1 MPKAVG
7 GQRIGNN
14 MSTKAERTAAIDSLE
29 QEFKDA
35 QGIYVA
41 DNNKINVAKVTKLRA
56 DIRKKGMRL
65 LVVKNSLAKAAVKR
79 CGKEALDPFFK
90 GPTVVLISKTDPA
103 APAKAIKDF
112 QKDNKDMLQV
122 KAAYVAG
129 SIFSN
134 DQVVKLAD
142 LPSRE
147 ALLAQLLGCLKA
159 PMGNLAGT
167 LGGILTKFV
176 RTLDAVKEK
185 KAA

>member
-1 MPKAVG
+1 
-7 GQRIGNN
+7 
-14 MSTKAERTAAIDSLE
+14 MSTKVERTTAIDKLE
-29 QEFKDA
+29 KEFKDA

-41 DNNKINVAKVTKLRA
+41 NNNKISVAKVTKLRA
-56 DIRKKGMRL
+56 DLRKKGMRL
-65 LVVKNSLAKAAVKR
+65 LVVKNSLARLAAKR

-90 GPTVVLISKTDPA
+90 GPTAVLISQTDPA

-112 QKDNKDMLQV
+112 QKDNKDLLGV

-129 SIFSN
+129 SLFSS
-134 DQVVKLAD
+134 DQVAKLAD

-147 ALLAQLLGCLKA
+147 VLLAQLLGCLKA

-167 LGGILTKFV
+167 LSGILTKFV
-176 RTLDAVKEK
+176 RTLDALKET

>member
-1 MPKAVG
+1 
-7 GQRIGNN
+7 
-14 MSTKAERTAAIDSLE
+14 
-29 QEFKDA
+29 
-35 QGIYVA
+35 
-41 DNNKINVAKVTKLRA
+41 
-56 DIRKKGMRL
+56 
-65 LVVKNSLAKAAVKR
+65 
-79 CGKEALDPFFK
+79 
-90 GPTVVLISKTDPA
+90 
-103 APAKAIKDF
+103 
-112 QKDNKDMLQV
+112 MLNV

-134 DQVVKLAD
+134 AQVAQLAD

-147 ALLAQLLGCLKA
+147 VLLAQLLGCLKA